1 MLSSIPTKGELVMH
15 SVDEILSLIDQK
27 SGEEEY
33 FFHQV
38 KRDLI
43 QNIVEIVDPIWP
55 TTVVLKVRRL
65 ASDPEHLRAI
75 CLAILHSDE
84 HDHPPALMTGTNG
97 VYEVPFVR
105 KRVSELNAKERQ
117 LVRDAAERFL
127 ESTNTSNKVAHI
139 KKIGSSIALAMAL

>member
-1 MLSSIPTKGELVMH
+1 MH

-65 ASDPEHLRAI
+65 ANDPEHLRAI
-75 CLAILHSDE
+75 CSAILNTDE
-84 HDHPPALMTGTNG
+84 HDHASTLMAGTNG
-97 VYEVPFVR
+97 VYELPFVR

-127 ESTNTSNKVAHI
+127 ESTVVGQ
-139 KKIGSSIALAMAL
+139 IGSTISTMFWIRSLLS